1 MTIVATSHPSGRIT
15 VDGKKLLV
23 PIDGSEDSLRALAYV
38 ITRAR
43 TERDLRI
50 VLINVQ
56 APLRPSPFVTRA
68 MIEEHYATKSA
79 QALAKAL
86 ELLRTQHMA
95 ADVIVAIGK
104 PAESIIEFATRKMCE
119 KIVIGTRGLG
129 SFLGWLLDSITT
141 KVIHLAQ
148 VPVTVVGR
156 HAVGRISNVSSG
168 ARRLAFD

>member
-1 MTIVATSHPSGRIT
+1 VTIVATSHPSGRIT

-86 ELLRTQHMA
+86 ELLRTQH
-95 ADVIVAIGK
+95 DVIVAIGK